1 MSNWFILFGL
11 AGVVNV
17 LTRSY
22 LLQPL
27 RERVPFQKLRYMAN
41 CPQCT
46 GIWVGFFYCLL
57 CLFPCLL
64 KPFSLFIWGGAVSL
78 CADIFVTTLDVF
90 AFGKSALLKYTT
102 TQQGIVMPEMGENGD
117 ADE

>member
-1 MSNWFILFGL
+1 MSSWFILFGL
-11 AGVVNV
+11 AGIVNV

-22 LLQPL
+22 LLGPL
-27 RERVPFQKLRYMAN
+27 RERVPSQTLKYMAN
-41 CPQCT
+41 CPQCM
-46 GIWVGFFYCLL
+46 GMWVGFLYVCL

-64 KPFSLFIWGGAVSL
+64 KPFSIFIWGGAVSL

-102 TQQGIVMPEMGENGD
+102 TKRGIVLPEMGGD
-117 ADE
+117 GGADE